1 MDVGFEAYWQM
12 NTRASASSVTAAA
25 SRAADMTT
33 REDALRLAVRQAK
46 PASRLEKTMH
56 RAMRRTEDM
65 SMSLSSWS
73 SSTSASSSSQDAIT
87 SSVQLAEL
95 IFAVKRGDETA
106 CTHWAGLAAQHDILD
121 QRAERHRSGGAFL
134 LSAPPL
140 WLAVYSA
147 DVTLTLQLLDAGA
160 DPDARATACVG
171 GSGSCDVGGQSAL
184 HVAVARG
191 ESGCVRCL
199 LSHKAAMDAPFCF
212 GVADEDEPEW
222 DEPSATW
229 VGGLVGLSALQ
240 LSAQRAHSTTDT
252 SAQICRALLSRGA
265 DGSTLQVATS
275 STSTA
280 MTPLLQVVRTA
291 EGDAL
296 DCPICLSEVLIFNSV
311 WTPCCATPFHDHCL
325 TRQTKCPMCRTALP
339 AGLCDNCS

>member
-56 RAMRRTEDM
+56 RAMRRTQDM

-95 IFAVKRGDETA
+95 ISAVKRGDETA
-106 CTHWAGLAAQHDILD
+106 CTHWAGLAAQPRHLD

-134 LSAPPL
+134 LCTASVARRLQCRRHIDPPALGCRCQARRAPRRA
-140 WLAVYSA
+140 WVAAAHAMSVARVRFTS
-147 DVTLTLQLLDAGA
+147 QLRA
-160 DPDARATACVG
+160 ARAAACG
-171 GSGSCDVGGQSAL
+171 ASCRTGLPWMHHSASAWPMRTSPSGTSRRRRGSASSASAL
-184 HVAVARG
+184 R
-191 ESGCVRCL
+191 
-199 LSHKAAMDAPFCF
+199 
-212 GVADEDEPEW
+212 
-222 DEPSATW
+222 
-229 VGGLVGLSALQ
+229 

>member
-1 MDVGFEAYWQM
+1 MYLVVQKNVSAMYMSAYSRVFIMDVGFEAYWQM

-56 RAMRRTEDM
+56 RAMRRTQDM

-95 IFAVKRGDETA
+95 ISAVKRGDETA

-171 GSGSCDVGGQSAL
+171 GSGSCDVRWPECASRRSCARRERL
-184 HVAVARG
+184 RAVPPVAQGCHGCTILLRRG
-191 ESGCVRCL
+191 R
-199 LSHKAAMDAPFCF
+199 
-212 GVADEDEPEW
+212 
-222 DEPSATW
+222 
-229 VGGLVGLSALQ
+229 
-240 LSAQRAHSTTDT
+240 
-252 SAQICRALLSRGA
+252 
-265 DGSTLQVATS
+265 
-275 STSTA
+275 
-280 MTPLLQVVRTA
+280 
-291 EGDAL
+291 
-296 DCPICLSEVLIFNSV
+296 
-311 WTPCCATPFHDHCL
+311 
-325 TRQTKCPMCRTALP
+325 
-339 AGLCDNCS
+339 